1 VRRGRGGDPGQRC
14 QVAEPHPRSG
24 LGAGPAFD
32 AGNRQHRG
40 VLGHASSA
48 AEEDEEVFV
57 HPRDPYTRIDVLRSS
72 RHVRVRVA
80 GTLVADSTRPPDAVC
95 ERSAGA
101 VLPAPRGH
109 AHRSAAA
116 QRHHPRCPYK
126 GTAHD
131 WSLRVGQRFEPDIV
145 WSYPEP
151 GHDADA
157 VRGLLCFIDERVE
170 LDVSADEQRH

>member
-1 VRRGRGGDPGQRC
+1 M
-14 QVAEPHPRSG
+14 
-24 LGAGPAFD
+24 
-32 AGNRQHRG
+32 
-40 VLGHASSA
+40 
-48 AEEDEEVFV
+48 
-57 HPRDPYTRIDVLRSS
+57 
-72 RHVRVRVA
+72 
-80 GTLVADSTRPPDAVC
+80 
-95 ERSAGA
+95 RSAGA
-101 VLPAPRGH
+101 ALPAPEDMRTDLLQP
-109 AHRSAAA
+109 SDTTT
-116 QRHHPRCPYK
+116 RCPYK